1 MSCRSL
7 FSSRPAKPCCGG
19 EAAVSAASSLAAAP
33 GSPGGQS
40 SRCACTGCRGPHPR
54 PSPGWGWA
62 WRRSWTRR
70 RDTGNSTRC
79 WHPSA
84 HGNMTLLTH
93 LILSM
98 HIYTKDV
105 SHTLAARKTAGM
117 RLCMSARLDKS
128 CPVEGHEEVGAR
140 IWTSVH
146 SVSCIAPAVFWR
158 TLYMRFCRQVSLL
171 LYTISCTPPFWPPVK
186 MRPSGVVAML
196 IMGTLSVLQEY
207 RGSAC
212 TTRFPTAS
220 PLWSGL
226 RQMPSSTTCRRQQS
240 CQTLLWPC

>member
-1 MSCRSL
+1 MQRSA
-7 FSSRPAKPCCGG
+7 STAISRMGLGLAKKLDQKEGYRELHPLL
-19 EAAVSAASSLAAAP
+19 ASL
-33 GSPGGQS
+33 
-40 SRCACTGCRGPHPR
+40 CAWEHDA
-54 PSPGWGWA
+54 S
-62 WRRSWTRR
+62 
-70 RDTGNSTRC
+70 
-79 WHPSA
+79 
-84 HGNMTLLTH
+84 H